1 MLVLLRI
8 AVEAGGNEVDVGAVF
23 LDAVRPHAQD
33 GHVRAVHD
41 VLRACMAQD
50 LGDGIFAA
58 VGAEIVH
65 EIRRLVKRFEGIA
78 DVFLGVG
85 PADVRDDQAD
95 VRELLLD
102 LHDLREVDGI
112 LQTPVARDVQHHD
125 RAHLVHL
132 LELRLREEV
141 KDTDLRLGN
150 ILGRQAQIPLDPEEA
165 ALADLPLHLFRGFLR
180 RAEIQRR
187 EAGAAGGVGH
197 IIVGLLAA
205 AGVGEHEGGDV
216 LARQH
221 QPVGLLQILDGII
234 RRHKARPGDRA
245 LDLAR
250 GEGLRREEFLQID
263 VRMHVQDLLRQEIL
277 QFLLV
282 DFAVVGFYFE

>member
-1 MLVLLRI
+1 MTVLLRVT
-8 AVEAGGNEVDVGAVF
+8 VESGGNEVDVGAVF
-23 LDAVRPHAQD
+23 LDAAGAHAQD

-41 VLRACMAQD
+41 VLDARVADD
-50 LGDGIFAA
+50 LRDGVLAA
-58 VGAEIVH
+58 VGAEVIH
-65 EIRRLVKRFEGIA
+65 EIRRLVERFKGIA
-78 DVFLGVG
+78 DVFFRVS

-102 LHDLREVDGI
+102 LHDLREIDGV
-112 LQTPVARDVQHHD
+112 LQPPVARDVEHHD

-132 LELRLREEV
+132 LQLRLREEV
-141 KDTDLRLGN
+141 KDTDLRLGD
-150 ILGRQAQIPLDPEEA
+150 ILGGKAQISLDPEEA

-187 EAGAAGGVGH
+187 EAGPAGGVGH
-197 IIVGLLAA
+197 VVVGLLAA

-221 QPVGLLQILDGII
+221 QPVGLLQILNGIV

-263 VRMHVQDLLRQEIL
+263 VRMHVQDLLRQKIL